1 MIKAMIEYTMDEA
14 GKPTVLGEGNFG
26 RAVLASYNSKDVCVK
41 VIYTGY
47 VCRILKDFVGMQ
59 RLCQ

>member
-1 MIKAMIEYTMDEA
+1 MDEA